1 VQQIVFVSGT
11 CGSIHVELF
20 NRNMKALGV
29 LESKWDPIRKKL
41 VSRLLEE
48 QDKVLRSYFA
58 QKGGTRNKGGD
69 RGNDKCREHVKLDM
83 SA

>member
-1 VQQIVFVSGT
+1 MFVGRT
-11 CGSIHVELF
+11 CGSIHVEPF
-20 NRNMKALGV
+20 NRNMKTLGF

-41 VSRLLEE
+41 VRGLLEE
-48 QDKVLRSYFA
+48 QDKVLRSCFA